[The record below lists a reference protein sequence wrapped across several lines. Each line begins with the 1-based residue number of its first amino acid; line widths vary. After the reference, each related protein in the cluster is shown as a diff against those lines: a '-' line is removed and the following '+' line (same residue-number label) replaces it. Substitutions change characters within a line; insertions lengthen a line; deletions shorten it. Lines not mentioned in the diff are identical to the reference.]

1 METKKLHPDTED
13 HTLKPQLS
21 KRSAI
26 MAIVKCGIGAGSFNL
41 PRAFMDGG
49 VYMATVI
56 TIFLGCLSAF
66 TLLLLVESS
75 TISSIITKVQER
87 ENRDKLKASSLNDYK
102 LIDHLDSEGGCTS
115 TKQKHCSTYS
125 EMGAVAFPEYQF
137 TYKGTKCNLAYCI
150 ISLGILATSLGVCA
164 AYVDFIGALLPDVI
178 RAWSKDRHIF
188 LTRGNMPW
196 LLMPVILG
204 FTFLRTMK
212 ILTYTSFLGNVLVVT
227 GCLVVVIHG
236 IVNYHST
243 VTLNHSAI
251 QWETLPRYVGGNTF
265 VLAIHVVVLPLLT
278 QMETEDGNKNKRDAI
293 NISYTFLTAFN
304 AFVGAIGFLLFASS
318 ICNNDQAV
326 AYEGDI
332 CLCMHSYIY
341 INLYPDICMYTQIH
355 KNIHML
361 DICKDLYPHMF
372 ICTNKS

>member
-1 METKKLHPDTED
+1 MEANRLHPNIEE

-26 MAIVKCGIGAGSFNL
+26 ITIVKCGIGAGSFNL

-75 TISSIITKVQER
+75 TISSIIIEAQER
-87 ENRDKLKASSLNDYK
+87 DNKTRSNALGFDEYK
-102 LIDHLDSEGGCTS
+102 LIDHLDSERSVS
-115 TKQKHCSTYS
+115 TKRKHCSTYS
-125 EMGAVAFPEYQF
+125 DIGALAFPEFQI
-137 TYKGTKCNLAYCI
+137 TYKGTTYNLAYCI

-178 RAWSKDRHIF
+178 RAWSNNRHVF

-196 LLMPVILG
+196 IMMPIILG

-212 ILTYTSFLGNVLVVT
+212 LLTYTSVLGNVLVIT
-227 GCLVVVIHG
+227 GCLVVIIHG

-243 VTLNHSAI
+243 MTLNHSAI

-265 VLAIHVVVLPLLT
+265 VLAIHVVILPLLT

-293 NISYTFLTAFN
+293 NISYTFLTLFN
-304 AFVGAIGFLLFASS
+304 AFFGAFGFLLFASS
-318 ICNNDQAV
+318 VCNNDQAV
-326 AYEGDI
+326 AYEGNI
-332 CLCMHSYIY
+332 CIY
-341 INLYPDICMYTQIH
+341 MY
-355 KNIHML
+355 M
-361 DICKDLYPHMF
+361 
-372 ICTNKS
+372 